1 MKILSSTV
9 ITTTLICLL
18 TSNFAF
24 GQSHRQHVPG
34 MSHGRVNNEHP
45 IEPGQSAFAAL
56 AEIVSLLEADASTD
70 WSRVSIDALRTHL
83 VDMNQLTL
91 YSTVISRQPDHKR
104 VEFTVTGQDRTRQA
118 IMSMVPRHAEIVSQT
133 TQWGITVTE
142 IPDGVMVIIE
152 PDSTEVLRKIKALG
166 FFGFMTIGSHHQAHH
181 LQMARGK
188 SH

>member
-9 ITTTLICLL
+9 TPIVLICLFV
-18 TSNFAF
+18 SDFAL
-24 GQSHRQHVPG
+24 GQSHDKHVPG
-34 MSHGRVNNEHP
+34 MSHGQANNGHP
-45 IEPGQSAFAAL
+45 VESGQSAFAAL
-56 AEIVSLLEADASTD
+56 AEIIHLLEADTSTD

-83 VDMNQLTL
+83 VDMNQLML
-91 YSTVISRQPDHKR
+91 YSSVISRQPDDKR

-118 IMSMVPRHAEIVSQT
+118 IMSMVPRHAEMVSQMIP
-133 TQWGITVTE
+133 WEITVSE
-142 IPDGVMVIIE
+142 ITDGVMVMIE
-152 PDSTEVLRKIKALG
+152 PDSSEALRKIKALG